1 MIQGINM
8 KNKRNKSMI
17 KTILLSILS
26 LAFSLLLLAGFI
38 WKNEIRTVAS
48 IKEIMP
54 GDDDTNGY
62 VYEMTV
68 FGDYYLDEYLEAGGT
83 KNDKELISF
92 LTSKITKGLFNLS
105 IEEADIV
112 GCSSFSANATN
123 GDKIFARNY
132 DMYKTNVAIVHT
144 NPANRYKSISTVDL
158 SFLGVPSDKK
168 MEGLRNKINTIAAAY
183 APLDGMNE
191 KGLTV
196 GIYMTHQGPGKI
208 NVPTNQEN
216 GRPDITSTV
225 LLRVILDY
233 AATVEE
239 AVAIAEKYDMHDSA
253 NSSFHYMISDANG
266 KSAVLEYIA
275 GTDSTDTDGQL
286 RELMVIYNDD
296 PMSLAGTDKYQ
307 LVTNFIVYP
316 GYYEEGD
323 KQHGLDRYRTVK
335 EELEKRG
342 GLVKDDEDAM
352 IVLEK
357 VALRNLDNDI
367 YSVTIHSVIYNQSN
381 KTVYWVGNR
390 HYGEKAYIYKFNLM
404 E

>member
-1 MIQGINM
+1 M

-239 AVAIAEKYDMHDSA
+239 AVAIAEKYDMHD
-253 NSSFHYMISDANG
+253 
-266 KSAVLEYIA
+266 
-275 GTDSTDTDGQL
+275 
-286 RELMVIYNDD
+286 
-296 PMSLAGTDKYQ
+296 
-307 LVTNFIVYP
+307 
-316 GYYEEGD
+316 
-323 KQHGLDRYRTVK
+323 
-335 EELEKRG
+335 
-342 GLVKDDEDAM
+342 
-352 IVLEK
+352 
-357 VALRNLDNDI
+357 
-367 YSVTIHSVIYNQSN
+367 
-381 KTVYWVGNR
+381 
-390 HYGEKAYIYKFNLM
+390 
-404 E
+404 

>member
-1 MIQGINM
+1 M
-8 KNKRNKSMI
+8 KNKRNKSLA

-26 LAFSLLLLAGFI
+26 MVVLLLLVAGFI
-38 WKNEIRTVAS
+38 WKNEIRTLLS

-68 FGDYYLDEYLEAGGT
+68 YGDYYLDEYLQAGGT
-83 KNDKELISF
+83 KSDKELISF

-105 IEEADIV
+105 IEESDII
-112 GCSSFSANATN
+112 GCSSFSANAAN
-123 GDKIFARNY
+123 GDKVFARNY

-144 NPANRYKSISTVDL
+144 MPRNRYKSISTVDL
-158 SFLGVPSDKK
+158 SFLGVASDKSL
-168 MEGLRNKINTIAAAY
+168 EGLGNKINTIAAAY

-208 NVPTNQEN
+208 NVPTDQDT
-216 GRPDITSTV
+216 GKPDITSTV
-225 LLRVILDY
+225 LLRLMLDQ

-266 KSAVLEYIA
+266 RSAVLEYIA
-275 GTDSTDTDGQL
+275 GTDSTDTDGQK
-286 RELMVIYNDD
+286 RGLMVIYNDD
-296 PMSLAGTDKYQ
+296 PTSLADTDKFQ

-323 KQHGLDRYRTVK
+323 KQHGLDRYQIVK
-335 EELEKRG
+335 EELEIRD

-352 IVLEK
+352 SVLEK
-357 VALRNLDNDI
+357 AALRDWNNDI
-367 YSVTIHSVIYNQSN
+367 YSVTIHSVVYNQTN

-390 HYGEKAYIYKFNLM
+390 HYGEEAYIYRFKLM

>member
-1 MIQGINM
+1 M
-8 KNKRNKSMI
+8 KNKRNKSLA

-26 LAFSLLLLAGFI
+26 MVVLLLLVAGFI
-38 WKNEIRTVAS
+38 WKNEIRTLLS

-54 GDDDTNGY
+54 GNDDTNGY

-68 FGDYYLDEYLEAGGT
+68 YGDYYLDEYLQAGGT
-83 KNDKELISF
+83 KSDKELISF

-105 IEEADIV
+105 IEESDII
-112 GCSSFSANATN
+112 GCSSFSANAAN
-123 GDKIFARNY
+123 GDKVFARNY

-144 NPANRYKSISTVDL
+144 MPRNKYKSISTVDL
-158 SFLGVPSDKK
+158 SFLGVASDKS
-168 MEGLRNKINTIAAAY
+168 MEGLGNKINTIAAAY

-208 NVPTNQEN
+208 NVPTDQDT
-216 GRPDITSTV
+216 GKPDITSTV
-225 LLRVILDY
+225 LLRLMLDQ

-266 KSAVLEYIA
+266 RSAVLEYIA
-275 GTDSTDTDGQL
+275 GTDSTDTDGQI
-286 RELMVIYNDD
+286 RELMVIYNDH
-296 PMSLAGTDKYQ
+296 PTSLAGTDKFQ

-316 GYYEEGD
+316 GYYKEGD
-323 KQHGLDRYRTVK
+323 KQHGLDRYQIVK
-335 EELEKRG
+335 EELEIRD

-352 IVLEK
+352 SVLEK
-357 VALRNLDNDI
+357 AALRDWNNDI
-367 YSVTIHSVIYNQSN
+367 YSVTIHSVVYNQTN

-390 HYGEKAYIYKFNLM
+390 HYGEEAYIYRFNLL

>member
-1 MIQGINM
+1 
-8 KNKRNKSMI
+8 
-17 KTILLSILS
+17 
-26 LAFSLLLLAGFI
+26 
-38 WKNEIRTVAS
+38 
-48 IKEIMP
+48 
-54 GDDDTNGY
+54 
-62 VYEMTV
+62 
-68 FGDYYLDEYLEAGGT
+68 
-83 KNDKELISF
+83 
-92 LTSKITKGLFNLS
+92 
-105 IEEADIV
+105 
-112 GCSSFSANATN
+112 
-123 GDKIFARNY
+123 
-132 DMYKTNVAIVHT
+132 
-144 NPANRYKSISTVDL
+144 
-158 SFLGVPSDKK
+158 
-168 MEGLRNKINTIAAAY
+168 
-183 APLDGMNE
+183 
-191 KGLTV
+191 
-196 GIYMTHQGPGKI
+196 
-208 NVPTNQEN
+208 
-216 GRPDITSTV
+216 
-225 LLRVILDY
+225 
-233 AATVEE
+233 
-239 AVAIAEKYDMHDSA
+239 
-253 NSSFHYMISDANG
+253 MISDANG

-275 GTDSTDTDGQL
+275 GTDSTDTNGQL